1 MYFLAFSMIQKNTS
15 CIRSLLARERKY
27 MMFLEDFDF
36 LDFVQRVAGQKS
48 SFANRKII
56 TTQALGGNLS
66 FESTVVRI

>member
-1 MYFLAFSMIQKNTS
+1 
-15 CIRSLLARERKY
+15 
-27 MMFLEDFDF
+27 MFLEDFDF
-36 LDFVQRVAGQKS
+36 LDFVQNVAGQKS